1 MREISN
7 RRMPSTGYRIIAGI
21 IAFGLQCFGGHA
33 AAQSLAAAAQSPVI
47 ATSPAAIA
55 SPAVASAITATTA
68 SAIATSK
75 PIVAAPVAAPTEKVA
90 AAIIPAPAPQPSA
103 ITAAPA
109 APAASALSA
118 ASPASE
124 AHLQT
129 AALIAPVKHHD
140 ETAAGQQLFDQTRD
154 DSRDDPISWSLH
166 VYKSRHRTE
175 VYFKGRLFRVYHA
188 VFGRSRWGGAKLVE
202 GDSRTPEGAYLITE
216 KRRSARFRW
225 FLKLNYP
232 NANDQERFA
241 ALRTARE
248 ISVGAREGGQVGIH
262 GTDSP
267 YLNVSD
273 VNWTLGCVSVSN
285 EDVAEMAALLPV
297 GTLVVINP

>member
-1 MREISN
+1 MRKISN
-7 RRMPSTGYRIIAGI
+7 CRMRSAGYPITAGM
-21 IAFGLQCFGGHA
+21 IAFGLQCFVGHA
-33 AAQSLAAAAQSPVI
+33 AAQSLAPAAHSPLIAVSPV
-47 ATSPAAIA
+47 ATASPAAAPAIGA
-55 SPAVASAITATTA
+55 SSAPAIVIT
-68 SAIATSK
+68 K
-75 PIVAAPVAAPTEKVA
+75 PIVTAPAATPAEKVA
-90 AAIIPAPAPQPSA
+90 AAMAPAPAPQA
-103 ITAAPA
+103 AATATTPTTSSIPAPA
-109 APAASALSA
+109 AVSDG
-118 ASPASE
+118 
-124 AHLQT
+124 HLQT
-129 AALIAPVKHHD
+129 AALIAPVTHID
-140 ETAAGQQLFDQTRD
+140 ETAAGQRLFDQTRD

-166 VYKSRHRTE
+166 IYKSRHRTE
-175 VYFKGRLFRVYHA
+175 LYFRGRLFRVYHA
-188 VFGRSRWGGAKLVE
+188 VFGRSRWGGTKLWE

-232 NANDQERFA
+232 NATDQERFA

-273 VNWTLGCVSVSN
+273 VNWTLGCVSVAN
-285 EDVAEMAALLPV
+285 EDIAEMARLLPV